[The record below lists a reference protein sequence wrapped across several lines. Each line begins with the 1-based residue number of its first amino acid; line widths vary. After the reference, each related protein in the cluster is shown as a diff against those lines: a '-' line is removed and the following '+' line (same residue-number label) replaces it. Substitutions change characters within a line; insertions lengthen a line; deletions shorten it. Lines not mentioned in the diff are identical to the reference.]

1 MKQLLSLSDKEAL
14 EQRKFFGLIFLTKNH
29 ENSTIKIFLN
39 QLVNP
44 LSILLIIAGLLIFFT
59 NNKTDSIII
68 IIIIIINSLLGSFQ
82 ELKAKKL
89 IRRLKGFSQK
99 YKVIR
104 NNLEIEVPLQEL
116 VPKDLLIISKGMLI
130 PADAKIIKSNSII
143 VDQSIITNQQ
153 KPKLK
158 SILQDSILYQG
169 SYVLKGT
176 AIAEVINIGKNTKL
190 NKLDRSIGNFSDQI
204 PICSDKMPIYKDI
217 KKLTNFII
225 AIIVVSC
232 LCLLLIGFL
241 YNKNIKELLIIIIAL
256 FVALVPEGLP
266 ILLTIILIKGAINYA
281 KNGVIVKN
289 IESAE
294 SLNRIDIIIIEEET
308 DITQENLDDINKL
321 NIRLIVLTNK
331 SINESYLIAKKLFIK
346 ASKETVITSKYF
358 NNAKNEA
365 KIKILQ
371 QSQIFALFSAH
382 EKYELIKNLQN
393 IDLNILITGKNIDDA
408 ASLKQAD
415 IGIAIG
421 NADDIAKD
429 SADIVI
435 EKNDFN
441 KIIKAIKDSG
451 KIFYSIKIVITYFFS
466 GNIGEMILIVFL
478 VFTKNNMLLSAA
490 QILWLNFITDG
501 LLNIALASEP
511 FDEQKNI
518 FYEKLI
524 TKKDLI
530 NFFLLGLV
538 MATGSIIIF
547 LISKENNI
555 IYRQNLTFLT
565 FAAFQWFNAYSCRS
579 LDKSVF
585 KLKLFDNK
593 KLLYSIAVT
602 ITLQIFITY
611 SKIGQHIFNTMP
623 LSLTDWIIA
632 IFMAST
638 VLIAFE
644 MLKFY
649 RRFDEKQSE

>member
-1 MKQLLSLSDKEAL
+1 MKQLLSLSDKEVL
-14 EQRKFFGLIFLTKNH
+14 EQRKIFGLNFLTKNH
-29 ENSTIKIFLN
+29 EKSTTKIFLN
-39 QLVNP
+39 QFVNP

-68 IIIIIINSLLGSFQ
+68 IVIIIINSLLGSFQ

-89 IRRLKGFSQK
+89 IRRLKGFIQK

-190 NKLDRSIGNFSDQI
+190 NKLGRSIGSFSDQM
-204 PICSDKMPIYKDI
+204 PICKDI
-217 KKLTNFII
+217 KQLTNFII
-225 AIIVVSC
+225 SIIVVSC

-466 GNIGEMILIVFL
+466 GNIGEMVLIVFL

-547 LISKENNI
+547 LINKENNI

-585 KLKLFDNK
+585 KLKLLDNK

-602 ITLQIFITY
+602 IILQIFITY

-623 LSLTDWIIA
+623 LRLTDWIIA

-644 MLKFY
+644 ILKFY